1 MWEPRRTDHQG
12 APAMSQIIWNG
23 YREVTVKNAAERVTG
38 TRGNWSVATGADGT
52 MPPIT
57 GIARKRD
64 ALQLAT
70 GQARAARTTARK
82 MAAAARRLD
91 TMTTAARAEIM
102 TEAVDRS
109 VAVHEI
115 LAERDAAAERASD
128 DADAFWTGTEWV
140 YGDAARA
147 ARAEMNAD
155 SDADAAATFEAAMT
169 DTYLCNSCGAV
180 SDAPG
185 ACRAFGGGCGGTA
198 IADHTAARFTAA
210 RRVERAHA
218 DALAEDY
225 IRTSAANA
233 ERVTGYAPEFGEDA
247 GHLPAS
253 CGARTD
259 AAAGRPTGEVPAA
272 ADHRAIVR
280 PASSRFIGDD
290 ARNGLE
296 ATCWECGGRIV
307 NLPADGEYRHAG
319 GIATGDVVRHVEN
332 GDTGTVVSIAGRAM
346 GANLRGDEVHVR
358 WGNGPAEQVIS
369 SARLDVVYRSDD
381 ALDAALRAAH
391 AAEADR
397 HTAEQLA
404 VCTCPV
410 SFRATAGH
418 LPTCPA
424 VAEVMA
430 R

>member
-1 MWEPRRTDHQG
+1 
-12 APAMSQIIWNG
+12 MSQIIWNG

-169 DTYLCNSCGAV
+169 DTY
-180 SDAPG
+180 
-185 ACRAFGGGCGGTA
+185 
-198 IADHTAARFTAA
+198 
-210 RRVERAHA
+210 
-218 DALAEDY
+218 
-225 IRTSAANA
+225 
-233 ERVTGYAPEFGEDA
+233 
-247 GHLPAS
+247 
-253 CGARTD
+253 
-259 AAAGRPTGEVPAA
+259 
-272 ADHRAIVR
+272 HRAIVR

-307 NLPADGEYRHAG
+307 KLPADGEYRHAG